1 MTENFGYGTVPLT
14 MFTDPSPWLQHDRFF
29 TDEDSLKPILDGR
42 AVKRTVFWA
51 ALFRHGKVGLAS
63 TTSERFVRRLFC
75 PTKTVLRPEL
85 IEGSLGREGFTG

>member
-1 MTENFGYGTVPLT
+1 
-14 MFTDPSPWLQHDRFF
+14 MFTDPSPWLQHDMFY
-29 TDEDSLKPILDGR
+29 TPEDSLEPNLDSR
-42 AVKRTVFWA
+42 VIKKTVFWA

-63 TTSERFVRRLFC
+63 TASERFVRRLFH

>member
-1 MTENFGYGTVPLT
+1 MSKNL
-14 MFTDPSPWLQHDRFF
+14 DSWLQHDRFF
-29 TDEDSLKPILDGR
+29 TDEDSLKPILDGH

-51 ALFRHGKVGLAS
+51 ALFRRGKVGLAS
-63 TTSERFVRRLFC
+63 TTAERFVRRLFH